1 MTEAIQIQAVAYLAR
16 KHGLLRAGLPGG
28 ATTSQ
33 RPARKKRTCNLQ
45 EKTTWTPSVDNGRRL
60 EEAEQRVGRQREQ
73 RNEGATV
80 HFRLRKAQAGGNGHG
95 SSTAKFRTT
104 GVHYFF
110 SDVAQLG
117 VYMVSEDPQK
127 DVPARSIG
135 LTVRHGRMMASA

>member
-1 MTEAIQIQAVAYLAR
+1 MTEAIQIQAVAYLAGIWR
-16 KHGLLRAGLPGG
+16 GRQQRARPG

-33 RPARKKRTCNLQ
+33 RPARKRQRDLQ
-45 EKTTWTPSVDNGRRL
+45 LEKTTWTPSVDNGRRL

-117 VYMVSEDPQK
+117 VYMVS
-127 DVPARSIG
+127 
-135 LTVRHGRMMASA
+135 